1 MSSAGRERNP
11 AHSVGFWLAGAMLK
25 PVMSVRAILQRFLYS
40 Q

>member
-1 MSSAGRERNP
+1 MSSASRERNP